1 MAKHASKGRPGLQ
14 LLNFS
19 THGLL
24 PASSTQEDVYKAA
37 GEDMVQLLLEGYNG
51 TVFAYGQTGA
61 GKTYTMVRV
70 ACNCFCGTPGQLRKP
85 PTFHSVQTGGQGAA
99 YADRG
104 LIPRVIDRTFQ
115 LVSIGKPKARNRT

>member
-1 MAKHASKGRPGLQ
+1 MAKHVAKGRAGPQ
-14 LLNFS
+14 QLNFT

-24 PASSTQEDVYKAA
+24 PSSATQEDMYKAA

-70 ACNCFCGTPGQLRKP
+70 ACNTPAEG
-85 PTFHSVQTGGQGAA
+85 
-99 YADRG
+99 
-104 LIPRVIDRTFQ
+104 
-115 LVSIGKPKARNRT
+115 

>member
-1 MAKHASKGRPGLQ
+1 MAKHLVKGRPGPQ
-14 LLNFS
+14 QLNFS

-24 PASSTQEDVYKAA
+24 AAGSTQEDVYKAA

-70 ACNCFCGTPGQLRKP
+70 ACNHSIHSHALSPSQPTPL
-85 PTFHSVQTGGQGAA
+85 
-99 YADRG
+99 ADWWSRCH
-104 LIPRVIDRTFQ
+104 LC
-115 LVSIGKPKARNRT
+115 